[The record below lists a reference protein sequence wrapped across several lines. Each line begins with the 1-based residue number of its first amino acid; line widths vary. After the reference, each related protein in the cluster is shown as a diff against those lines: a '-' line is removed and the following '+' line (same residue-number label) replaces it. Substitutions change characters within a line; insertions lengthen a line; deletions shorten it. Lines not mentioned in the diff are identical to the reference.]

1 MNKLIVSS
9 SPHILSKNSIQRI
22 MLDVII
28 ALMPALVAAI
38 IFFGHRALVITIV
51 SVAAAVLTEAV
62 LQKLCK
68 KPVTVNDLSAVV
80 SGILIAFNLP
90 VSVPL
95 WMPVVGSV
103 FAMALVKFVFGGLG
117 HNFMNPALAARALLT
132 VSWPARMAG
141 AVWTQPGNIDVIGI
155 ATPLEL
161 LKAGENLPGIYDLF
175 MGNVAGCLGET
186 SALALLIGGIYL
198 LLRGVINWR
207 TPVTFIGSV
216 ALISWIFGVNPLYSI
231 LAGGL
236 MLGALFMATDY
247 ATAPVT
253 PKGQLI
259 MGVGCGVITT
269 FIRLFGGYPE
279 GVSYSILFMNVMTPL
294 IDKFT
299 MPKKFGGVKTH
310 A

>member
-1 MNKLIVSS
+1 
-9 SPHILSKNSIQRI
+9 
-22 MLDVII
+22 
-28 ALMPALVAAI
+28 
-38 IFFGHRALVITIV
+38 
-51 SVAAAVLTEAV
+51 
-62 LQKLCK
+62 
-68 KPVTVNDLSAVV
+68 
-80 SGILIAFNLP
+80 
-90 VSVPL
+90 
-95 WMPVVGSV
+95 
-103 FAMALVKFVFGGLG
+103 
-117 HNFMNPALAARALLT
+117 
-132 VSWPARMAG
+132 MAG